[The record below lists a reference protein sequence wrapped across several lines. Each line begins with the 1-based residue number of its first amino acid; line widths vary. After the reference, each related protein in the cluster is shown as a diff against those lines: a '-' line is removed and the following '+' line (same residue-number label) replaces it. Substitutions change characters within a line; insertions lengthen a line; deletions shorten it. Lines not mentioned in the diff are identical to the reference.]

1 MMSISVSVKKR
12 LETFELDVNF
22 SSHEKIV
29 GLLGASGAG
38 KSMLLKTIAGIFEPE
53 SGKIVVDDIVYFDS
67 SEGISL
73 PSRQRKA
80 GVVFQHYAL
89 FPHMTVAENI
99 AFSLEDKNSE
109 GNVHKVD
116 RLIREFHLETLKE
129 HKPSKLSGGQ
139 QQRVALARALAMEP
153 KVLLLDEPF
162 SALDIHL
169 KSQLIKDMKN
179 ALSDYSGHVVYVT
192 HNMEEAFQLCGHVV
206 VLDKGQMIANGLKEE
221 IFLKPSNMQ
230 TARIIGM
237 KNIAQAKLVAP
248 NLLMVPKWGIMLLYN
263 EDVIATEGFIGIHAY
278 HIKLH
283 HKCSSENVFECTLV
297 DVVINPNYHTLYLK
311 FSGEPDSV
319 DDYHIQMDVPAED
332 AWEVENKKTVKIC
345 IPEEYIYY
353 S

>member
-1 MMSISVSVKKR
+1 MSISVSVKRK
-12 LETFELDVNF
+12 LETFELDVHF

-38 KSMLLKTIAGIFEPE
+38 KSMLLKTIAGLFEPE
-53 SGKIVVDDIVYFDS
+53 SGKIVVDDVVYFDS
-67 SEGISL
+67 SAGISL
-73 PSRQRKA
+73 QPRQRKA

-99 AFSLEDKNSE
+99 AFSLEPKKSKESMD
-109 GNVHKVD
+109 KVD
-116 RLIREFHLETLKE
+116 RLLRDFHLEALKDYR
-129 HKPSKLSGGQ
+129 PSKLSGGQ

-169 KSQLIKDMKN
+169 KAQLIKEMKN

-206 VLDKGQMIANGLKEE
+206 VLDKGHMISSGLKEE
-221 IFLKPSNMQ
+221 IFLKPCNMQ

-237 KNIAQAKLVAP
+237 KNLASAKLVGP
-248 NLLMVPKWGIMLLYN
+248 NLLMVPEWGIMLQYN
-263 EDVIATEGFIGIHAY
+263 EDVIATEGFVGIHAY
-278 HIKLH
+278 HIKLNEN
-283 HKCSSENVFECTLV
+283 CLSENMFECTIV
-297 DVVINPNYHTLYLK
+297 DLVINPNYHTLYLK
-311 FSGEPDSV
+311 FAGEPESI

-332 AWEVENKKTVKIC
+332 AMQIENKKTVKIC

>member
-1 MMSISVSVKKR
+1 MMSISVNVKKR
-12 LETFELDVNF
+12 LETFELDVHF

-53 SGKIVVDDIVYFDS
+53 TGKIVVDDIVYFDS
-67 SEGISL
+67 SAEISL
-73 PSRQRKA
+73 PSRHRKA

-89 FPHMTVAENI
+89 FPHMTVTENI
-99 AFSLEDKNSE
+99 AFSLENKNSME
-109 GNVHKVD
+109 STRKVE
-116 RLIREFHLETLKE
+116 RLIKEFHLEALKD

-206 VLDKGQMIANGLKEE
+206 VLDKGKMIASGLKEE
-221 IFLKPSNMQ
+221 IFLRPGNIQ

-237 KNIAQAKLVAP
+237 KNLAHAKLIGP
-248 NLLMVPKWGIMLLYN
+248 NLLIVPSWGIMLQYN
-263 EDVIATEGFIGIHAY
+263 EEVIATEGFVGIHAH

-283 HKCSSENVFECTLV
+283 HKCTSENVFECTLV
-297 DVVINPNYHTLYLK
+297 DLVVNPNYYTLYLK
-311 FSGEPDSV
+311 FSGEPDGI
-319 DDYHIQMDVPAED
+319 DDYHIQMDVLAED
-332 AWEVENKKTVKIC
+332 AIEIENKKTLKIC

-353 S
+353 G